1 MEDAIPDS
9 VLEQTIELDS
19 MLGIDNVATYDISSA
34 WSPRSSRDF
43 LNVPFAVG
51 PEGETVRLDIMES
64 AQGGMGPHGLCVG
77 ATGSGKSEV
86 LRTLVLSQVI
96 CHPPEDLSLVLVD
109 YKGGATFAG
118 RTKTLFMASIV
129 SYVRPGALW
138 PIAER

>member
-19 MLGIDNVATYDISSA
+19 MLGIDNFATYDISSA

-51 PEGETVRLDIMES
+51 PEGETVRLDIKES

-77 ATGSGKSEV
+77 ATGSGNPEYGFGVRWPHGNYYNAARSN
-86 LRTLVLSQVI
+86 LR
-96 CHPPEDLSLVLVD
+96 
-109 YKGGATFAG
+109 
-118 RTKTLFMASIV
+118 
-129 SYVRPGALW
+129 SYLA
-138 PIAER
+138 

>member
-43 LNVPFAVG
+43 LK
-51 PEGETVRLDIMES
+51 ES